1 MKPERWSQ
9 IDALFER
16 ALEIPAG
23 DRGAFLELACRGDGA
38 LRNAVERLL
47 AADERARTFL
57 ELPAS
62 LQNEETAVAGTHLG
76 PYRIDRLLS
85 HGGMG
90 TVYLATR
97 DDGQFERQVA
107 LKLLQAPLGGIGGID
122 DPEALQRFRAER
134 QVLAR
139 LEHPAIARLYDGG
152 ETAGGIPFLVMEY
165 VEGLPLDLYCD
176 RNRLGIDDRLR
187 LFLRLLDA
195 VAYAHSNL
203 LVHRDVKP
211 ANILVT
217 AQGEPKLLDFG
228 IAKQLAGQP
237 SGEPTSFRLMTPAYA
252 SPEQVRGESI
262 TTASDVYSLGVV
274 LYELLCGRS
283 PYRLGSAGPHELE
296 TAILHRQPE
305 KPSQALDGPGLEEI
319 GAARRARPGELRRKL
334 RGDLDT
340 LALAALR
347 KEPHRR
353 YRSVDELAADVER
366 YLGAFPISA
375 RRETALYSAG
385 KLARRHPI
393 GTALAGLALTL
404 IAALFAGVLDQRDRA
419 ERERDKARL
428 AMAFLVDVFE
438 QADPY
443 QRGGEKVSAREL
455 LETGARRASRD
466 LAGDPEVQATLL
478 DALGRAALGLGHT
491 DQAEPLLRRA
501 LALRRKTARGSLEL
515 ADSLESVAWLDF
527 LRGDYPAAET
537 LYREALGL
545 RRRLAPGAPSSTR
558 IAANLNHLGTVL
570 VERSQSTGAER
581 SREIE
586 SLHREALAIYRE
598 TEGPDGKGV
607 ADSLFQLGR
616 VLQNRGE
623 LAEAERLLR
632 EVLRI
637 DLALLGETHPETSH
651 CRRALAQ
658 VLIARGGLP
667 EAERLLRQALAAQRE
682 VLPADHP
689 DIAWTKNDLALVR
702 FRSGDAVEAELLFRE
717 VLATASAGLGQSHA
731 HTLLVLHNLASAL
744 VEQRKF
750 AEAARLHEKALAG
763 RLALYG
769 ERHVYVAFSLAG
781 LARAL
786 SGLGRHGKAIDRAR
800 RSLAI
805 SRGLL
810 QPGHPDSV
818 PALRAMGIVLL
829 NAGRPAEAR
838 PFLREALAILRR
850 TQAPRG
856 YQVVQA
862 ENLLKEARR

>member
-9 IDALFER
+9 IDALFDR
-16 ALEIPAG
+16 ALEIPTR
-23 DRGAFLELACRGDGA
+23 DRDAFLENACRGDGA

-62 LQNEETAVAGTHLG
+62 LQGEETAAAGTHLG
-76 PYRIDRLLS
+76 PYRIDKLLS
-85 HGGMG
+85 QGGMG

-107 LKLLQAPLGGIGGID
+107 LKLLQAPLGGIGGIR
-122 DPEALQRFRAER
+122 DPETLQRFRAER

-139 LEHPAIARLYDGG
+139 LEHPSIARLYDGG

-195 VAYAHSNL
+195 VSYAHRNL
-203 LVHRDVKP
+203 LVHRDIKP

-228 IAKQLAGQP
+228 IAKRLAGDQP
-237 SGEPTSFRLMTPAYA
+237 AGTQTSFRLMTPAYA

-274 LYELLCGRS
+274 LYELLCGRG
-283 PYRLGSAGPHELE
+283 PYRLESELE
-296 TAILHRQPE
+296 TSILHRQPE
-305 KPSQALDGPGLEEI
+305 KPSKALDGSGLEEI
-319 GAARRARPGELRRKL
+319 AAARRARPGELRRKL

-340 LALAALR
+340 LVLTALR

-393 GTALAGLALTL
+393 GTALAGLALSL
-404 IAALFAGVLDQRDRA
+404 IAVLFAGVLDQRDRA
-419 ERERDKARL
+419 ERERDKAQL
-428 AMAFLVDVFE
+428 AMSFLVDVFE

-443 QRGGEKVSAREL
+443 QRGAGDVSAREL
-455 LETGARRASRD
+455 LDTGVRRASRD

-478 DALGRAALGLGHT
+478 DALGRAALGLGHA
-491 DQAEPLLRRA
+491 DQAEPALRRA

-527 LRGDYPAAET
+527 LQGDYSAAET

-545 RRRLAPGAPSSTR
+545 RRRLARGDPSTR
-558 IAANLNHLGTVL
+558 IAFNLTHLATVL
-570 VERSQSTGAER
+570 VERSQSTDAER

-586 SLHREALAIYRE
+586 SLLREALAIYRE
-598 TEGPDGKGV
+598 AEGPDGKGV

-616 VLQNRGE
+616 LLQTRGE

-632 EVLRI
+632 EVLRM
-637 DLALLGETHPETSH
+637 DLARLGETHPETSH

-658 VLIARGGLP
+658 VLVTRAELP
-667 EAERLLRQALAAQRE
+667 EAERLVRQALEAQRK
-682 VLPADHP
+682 VLPAEHP

-717 VLATASAGLGQSHA
+717 VLATASANLGESHA
-731 HTLLVLHNLASAL
+731 NTLLVLHNLANAL

-786 SGLGRHGKAIDRAR
+786 SGIGRHGKALDRAR

-805 SRGLL
+805 SRELL

-838 PFLREALAILRR
+838 PFLRRTLAILRR
-850 TQAPRG
+850 TQAPRA
-856 YQVVQA
+856 YQVAQA
-862 ENLLKEARR
+862 EALLQATR